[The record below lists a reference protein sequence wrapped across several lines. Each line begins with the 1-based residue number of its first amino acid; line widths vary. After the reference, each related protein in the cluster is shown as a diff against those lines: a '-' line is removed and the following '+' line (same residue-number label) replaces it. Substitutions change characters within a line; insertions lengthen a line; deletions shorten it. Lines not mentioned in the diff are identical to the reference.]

1 MSSLAP
7 ASPWSSETLLTA
19 GQRCCKAA
27 AARFTSAGCARP
39 GTMAPFSVFCL
50 FTSSPPAEPF
60 SAGRL
65 TSVIA
70 SELLLAR
77 KATESFEWAECS
89 KAGGQDHELLYRST
103 L

>member
-7 ASPWSSETLLTA
+7 ASSWSSETLLTA

-27 AARFTSAGCARP
+27 AAAKFTSAGCARP

-77 KATESFEWAECS
+77 ESTESAERAKCS
-89 KAGGQDHELLYRST
+89 KAGGQDHELLLYH
-103 L
+103 